1 MTMIAWFRII
11 GECCAVSVRSIMFL
25 SQAQKL
31 VLGFGPFGIILLL
44 CNMKHEQE
52 CDLTGDMKSDLR
64 LMKLFV
70 QNDDDGGGGLVGML
84 VTDEKAFLGK
94 VTVCP
99 SHILCHQQ

>member
-1 MTMIAWFRII
+1 
-11 GECCAVSVRSIMFL
+11 V
-25 SQAQKL
+25 
-31 VLGFGPFGIILLL
+31 
-44 CNMKHEQE
+44 

-99 SHILCHQQ
+99 SHILWHQQ